1 MRQML
6 YATTAVRK
14 AFKACTL
21 GIAVLAL
28 IACAGQTTNQSDSD
42 LRLQAADHAFG
53 GRFEYF
59 IVHPAGAW
67 TDQAAVGLA
76 DLFGRS
82 TLAESLAARM
92 APATAN
98 PVRLLVTGANAD
110 KTLQVIIQAFD
121 LIDEVTLPRLELL
134 YLGVA
139 RHESTVRERAERA
152 GARMRFAVFED

>member
-1 MRQML
+1 MRDML
-6 YATTAVRK
+6 SATTAARK

-21 GIAVLAL
+21 CLAALVL
-28 IACAGQTTNQSDSD
+28 IACAGQTTQSSDTD

-53 GRFEYF
+53 GHFEYF

-67 TDQAAVGLA
+67 TDKAAVGLA
-76 DLFGRS
+76 EVFGRS

-92 APATAN
+92 APATAK
-98 PVRLLVTGANAD
+98 PVRLLVSGANAD

-121 LIDEVTLPRLELL
+121 LIDEVRLAHLELL

-139 RHESTVRERAERA
+139 RHEASVRQRAERA
-152 GARMRFAVFED
+152 GARMRFALFED